1 MKRAALVAVVLL
13 AGCEE
18 KIVDLGIDA
27 PIDAPSEDA
36 ETATCRCRIP
46 RCSSAADCALTGG
59 VCGPDLYC
67 VGDFGACTTDAECH
81 AIGPAGSLCVESATS
96 TVPCS

>member
-1 MKRAALVAVVLL
+1 MIAVVLL

-36 ETATCRCRIP
+36 ETTTCRCRIP
-46 RCSSAADCALTGG
+46 RCASAADCALTGG
-59 VCGPDLYC
+59 VCGPDLFC
-67 VGDFGACTTDAECH
+67 VGDFGACSVDGDCRAT
-81 AIGPAGSLCVESATS
+81 GPATAICAQSTTS
-96 TVPCS
+96 TVACE